1 MSYESIQNG
10 SKIIEANVIFQTWT
24 ANSSLKLNIL
34 KCIYCDSPKGS
45 LKLMPAILDF

>member
-24 ANSSLKLNIL
+24 AYSSLNLNIL
-34 KCIYCDSPKGS
+34 KCVSIV
-45 LKLMPAILDF
+45 ILQREV